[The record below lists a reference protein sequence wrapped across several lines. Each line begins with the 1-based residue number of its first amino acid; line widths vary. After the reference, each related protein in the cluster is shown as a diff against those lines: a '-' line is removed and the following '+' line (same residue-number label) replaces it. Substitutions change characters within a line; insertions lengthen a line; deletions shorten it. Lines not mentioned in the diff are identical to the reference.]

1 MKLADQLLR
10 PKKDQVIV
18 DLSGNYQAD
27 KTQEV
32 EAHKIVAA
40 AKKREVENLEKSELF
55 QKMKAEWQAL
65 QQDPSS
71 VDHEIRNQLE
81 MLEQINKSAFEV
93 DSSIAKSQST
103 QPTTPDNR
111 ELGDK

>member
-1 MKLADQLLR
+1 MYQGHGDHSYEVEQMKLADQLK
-10 PKKDQVIV
+10 PKKDQVI

-65 QQDPSS
+65 Q
-71 VDHEIRNQLE
+71 
-81 MLEQINKSAFEV
+81 
-93 DSSIAKSQST
+93 
-103 QPTTPDNR
+103 
-111 ELGDK
+111 